1 MKKRLLSGL
10 LCGTLTM
17 SLLGGTAIPVLADD
31 DQTITMWTVF
41 TGSDGDILREIV
53 KDYNESNE
61 DGIKVDIDI
70 MDGSTLQAKLPTA
83 ISTNTAPDFV
93 LMGIEYIYQY
103 ANNDMIIPLDDF
115 WEKTGLDES
124 NYLENVVDKS
134 KVDGT
139 LYGVEEVENLDEA
152 LANGAEY
159 VEKQE
164 VKVEIGQTM
173 AFMVLAFSELVHVFN
188 IRNNKK
194 SVFKTHPFNNK
205 MLLLAIGA
213 SAALMLIILLV
224 PALRHIFSIPI
235 FVSFLHFLF
244 DITLQRY

>member
-139 LYGVEEVENLDEA
+139 LYGVPMQYNLQYLYYNKDQVIAKLAVLVRNLEPKQGRIREEHDLWN
-152 LANGAEY
+152 
-159 VEKQE
+159 EKW
-164 VKVEIGQTM
+164 II
-173 AFMVLAFSELVHVFN
+173 AHVRRTL
-188 IRNNKK
+188 ISYGLYESGK
-194 SVFKTHPFNNK
+194 S
-205 MLLLAIGA
+205 
-213 SAALMLIILLV
+213 
-224 PALRHIFSIPI
+224 
-235 FVSFLHFLF
+235 
-244 DITLQRY
+244 

>member
-1 MKKRLLSGL
+1 
-10 LCGTLTM
+10 
-17 SLLGGTAIPVLADD
+17 
-31 DQTITMWTVF
+31 MWTVF

-93 LMGIEYIYQY
+93 LKGIEYIYQY

-139 LYGVEEVENLDEA
+139 LYGVPMQYNLQ
-152 LANGAEY
+152 Y
-159 VEKQE
+159 
-164 VKVEIGQTM
+164 
-173 AFMVLAFSELVHVFN
+173 
-188 IRNNKK
+188 
-194 SVFKTHPFNNK
+194 
-205 MLLLAIGA
+205 
-213 SAALMLIILLV
+213 LM
-224 PALRHIFSIPI
+224 
-235 FVSFLHFLF
+235 
-244 DITLQRY
+244 

>member
-103 ANNDMIIPLDDF
+103 DY
-115 WEKTGLDES
+115 T
-124 NYLENVVDKS
+124 
-134 KVDGT
+134 
-139 LYGVEEVENLDEA
+139 
-152 LANGAEY
+152 
-159 VEKQE
+159 
-164 VKVEIGQTM
+164 IG
-173 AFMVLAFSELVHVFN
+173 
-188 IRNNKK
+188 
-194 SVFKTHPFNNK
+194 
-205 MLLLAIGA
+205 
-213 SAALMLIILLV
+213 
-224 PALRHIFSIPI
+224 
-235 FVSFLHFLF
+235 
-244 DITLQRY
+244 

>member
-1 MKKRLLSGL
+1 
-10 LCGTLTM
+10 M

-115 WEKTGLDES
+115 WEKPDWMKAT
-124 NYLENVVDKS
+124 
-134 KVDGT
+134 
-139 LYGVEEVENLDEA
+139 
-152 LANGAEY
+152 
-159 VEKQE
+159 
-164 VKVEIGQTM
+164 IW
-173 AFMVLAFSELVHVFN
+173 
-188 IRNNKK
+188 
-194 SVFKTHPFNNK
+194 K
-205 MLLLAIGA
+205 MLW
-213 SAALMLIILLV
+213 
-224 PALRHIFSIPI
+224 
-235 FVSFLHFLF
+235 
-244 DITLQRY
+244 TNQK

>member
-83 ISTNTAPDFV
+83 ISTNTDPDFV

-139 LYGVEEVENLDEA
+139 LYGVPMQYNLQYLYYNKDLFEEAGLDPEQPPTTMEE
-152 LANGAEY
+152 LA
-159 VEKQE
+159 
-164 VKVEIGQTM
+164 
-173 AFMVLAFSELVHVFN
+173 
-188 IRNNKK
+188 
-194 SVFKTHPFNNK
+194 
-205 MLLLAIGA
+205 
-213 SAALMLIILLV
+213 
-224 PALRHIFSIPI
+224 
-235 FVSFLHFLF
+235 
-244 DITLQRY
+244 